1 MENFR
6 IKQAENLLK
15 SAAKNKTKTKELK
28 NAKPGFINVD
38 IYESVIN
45 NLFEA
50 EEFIY
55 SSRPIHKLDSDD
67 ANNFVSKILAARKDI
82 DIILSDFGVI
92 DKIAPEEDVK
102 ENFKDYLILT
112 TKNNFKKTIGKFGID
127 TQKIVV
133 AGVPLV
139 PEDMQILNPKMP
151 ESALGPISKKIQHV
165 KNDIERKMDQFQ
177 LKNMVVLVEA
187 DKSGELLSKRAKE
200 MYNAKI
206 VVVENLKDITVE
218 EFISIMP

>member
-15 SAAKNKTKTKELK
+15 SAAKNKTKNKELK
-28 NAKPGFINVD
+28 EARSGYINVD
-38 IYESVIN
+38 VYESIIN

-55 SSRPIHKLDSDD
+55 SSRPLHKLESDEAKD
-67 ANNFVSKILAARKDI
+67 FITKILAARKEI
-82 DIILSDFGVI
+82 DVILSDFRVI
-92 DKIAPEEDVK
+92 DKSAPEEDVK
-102 ENFKDYLILT
+102 EYFKDCLILT
-112 TKNNFKKTIGKFGID
+112 TKNNFKKTITKFGID
-127 TQKIVV
+127 PQRIVV

-151 ESALGPISKKIQHV
+151 KSALGPIAKKIQHV
-165 KNDIERKMDQFQ
+165 KNDIERKMKQFE
-177 LKNMVVLVEA
+177 LKSIVVLVES

-200 MYNAKI
+200 MYDAKI

-218 EFISIMP
+218 EFISLMS

>member
-15 SAAKNKTKTKELK
+15 SAAKNKTKNKELK
-28 NAKPGFINVD
+28 KAKPGFINVD
-38 IYESVIN
+38 VYESVIN

-55 SSRPIHKLDSDD
+55 SSRPLHRLDSEE
-67 ANNFVSKILAARKDI
+67 ANNFISKILAARKDI
-82 DIILSDFGVI
+82 DVILSDFGVI

-102 ENFKDYLILT
+102 KYFKECLILT
-112 TKNNFKKTIGKFGID
+112 TKNNFKKTITKFGVD
-127 TQKIVV
+127 PQKIVV

-151 ESALGPISKKIQHV
+151 ESALGPINKKIQHV
-165 KNDIERKMDQFQ
+165 KNDIERKMKQFQ
-177 LKNMVVLVEA
+177 LKSMVVLVES

-206 VVVENLKDITVE
+206 VVTENLKDMTAEQFVS
-218 EFISIMP
+218 FIS